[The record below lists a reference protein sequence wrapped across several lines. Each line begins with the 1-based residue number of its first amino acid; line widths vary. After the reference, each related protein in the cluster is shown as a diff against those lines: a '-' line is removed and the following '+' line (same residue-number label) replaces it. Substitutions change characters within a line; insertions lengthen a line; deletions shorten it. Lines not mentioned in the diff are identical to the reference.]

1 MSSWIRGFDW
11 SKQLVATKRAG
22 IANIGNE
29 GAAAQSRSF
38 WRDALAFIARDRLTI
53 FAVGVLLALTIICSL
68 SPVVIERLFGLE
80 VNDISVPDRFKL
92 PGEDGFILGTDQFGR
107 DQFLRLIYGG
117 RVSLTIAYLAS
128 TLTVFIG
135 ITLGLL
141 AGYYGRQVDD
151 LISWGVN
158 TLSAIP
164 PLFLLLIA
172 AAVWEP
178 SAEVLIVVLAALGW
192 VGTSRLVR
200 GEVLSLKERDYV
212 LAARALG
219 ASDFRVLIFH
229 ILPNVFSIVMVTMT
243 IIAGNLILIESG
255 LSYLGMGIQPPTPT
269 WGNMLTDSRSFLVT
283 GVHLIF
289 TPGILIMITVLC
301 FYLVGDGLRD
311 ALDPRRYQQ

>member
-1 MSSWIRGFDW
+1 MD
-11 SKQLVATKRAG
+11 SKVADMRITETRPH
-22 IANIGNE
+22 
-29 GAAAQSRSF
+29 SRSF
-38 WRDALAFIARDRLTI
+38 WRDALVFILQDRLTI
-53 FAVGVLLALTIICSL
+53 VAVSVLLFFTLICSL
-68 SPVVIERLFGLE
+68 SPVVIERVFDLD
-80 VNDISVPDRFKL
+80 VNSINVPNRFKL
-92 PGEDGFILGTDQFGR
+92 PGEDGYALGTDQLGR

-117 RVSLTIAYLAS
+117 RVSLSIAFLAS
-128 TLTVFIG
+128 TLTVFLG

-141 AGYYGRQVDD
+141 AGYYGRHVDD
-151 LISWGVN
+151 LISWGIN

-172 AAVWEP
+172 AAVWQP
-178 SAEVLIVVLAALGW
+178 TTEVLIVVLAALGW

-219 ASDFRVLIFH
+219 ASDFRIVIFH
-229 ILPNVFSIVMVTMT
+229 ILPNVFSIVIVTMT

-269 WGNMLTDSRSFLVT
+269 WGNMLTDSRSYLVT
-283 GVHLIF
+283 GLHLIF
-289 TPGILIMITVLC
+289 MPGILIMITVLC

>member
-1 MSSWIRGFDW
+1 MSEIVTLKAESERP
-11 SKQLVATKRAG
+11 R
-22 IANIGNE
+22 
-29 GAAAQSRSF
+29 SRSF
-38 WRDALAFIARDRLTI
+38 WRDALAFIRRDRLTI
-53 FAVGVLLALTIICSL
+53 AAIGILVVATLMCLG
-68 SPVVIERLFGLE
+68 SPLVIEGMLDLD
-80 VNDISVPDRFKL
+80 VNDTSIPNRFKQ
-92 PGEDGFILGTDQFGR
+92 PGESGYVLGTDQLGR

-128 TLTVFIG
+128 ILTVCIG
-135 ITLGLL
+135 LTLGLL

-151 LISWGVN
+151 LISWGIN
-158 TLSAIP
+158 TLSAVP

-172 AAVWEP
+172 SAIWQP
-178 SAEVLIVVLAALGW
+178 STEVLVMVLAALGW

-212 LAARALG
+212 LAAKALG
-219 ASDFRVLIFH
+219 ASDFRVLVSH

-255 LSYLGMGIQPPTPT
+255 LSYLGVGIQPPTPT
-269 WGNMLTDSRSFLVT
+269 WGNMLTDSRSYFVT
-283 GVHLIF
+283 GVHLVF

>member
-1 MSSWIRGFDW
+1 MRSHPSIADLG
-11 SKQLVATKRAG
+11 KTRAG
-22 IANIGNE
+22 RQA
-29 GAAAQSRSF
+29 RSF
-38 WRDALAFIARDRLTI
+38 WRDAFVFILRDRLTI
-53 FAVGVLLALTIICSL
+53 FAVGVLLLATLICSL
-68 SPVVIERLFGLE
+68 SPVVLERVFNLE
-80 VNDISVPDRFKL
+80 VNATSIPDRFKL
-92 PGEDGFILGTDQFGR
+92 PGEDGYALGTDQFGR
-107 DQFLRLIYGG
+107 DQLLRLIYGG

-141 AGYYGRQVDD
+141 AGYYGRQLDD
-151 LISWGVN
+151 LISWGIN

-178 SAEVLIVVLAALGW
+178 STEVLIVVLAALGW

-219 ASDFRVLIFH
+219 ASDFRILVYH

-269 WGNMLTDSRSFLVT
+269 WGNMLTDSRSYLVT

-289 TPGILIMITVLC
+289 MPGILIMVTVLC

>member
-1 MSSWIRGFDW
+1 MKRN
-11 SKQLVATKRAG
+11 SKVAD
-22 IANIGNE
+22 IG
-29 GAAAQSRSF
+29 ASDARQHSRSF
-38 WRDALAFIARDRLTI
+38 RRDALAFILRDRLTI
-53 FAVGVLLALTIICSL
+53 LALSVLLLLTLVCTL
-68 SPVVIERLFGLE
+68 MPVVIERVLE
-80 VNDISVPDRFKL
+80 LDVNSTSVPNRFKQ
-92 PGEDGFILGTDQFGR
+92 PGESVYVLGTDQLGR

-128 TLTVFIG
+128 VMTVFIG

-141 AGYYGRQVDD
+141 AGYYGKQVDD

-172 AAVWEP
+172 SAVWEP
-178 SAEVLIVVLAALGW
+178 STEVLIVVLAALGW

-219 ASDFRVLIFH
+219 ASDFRILVSH
-229 ILPNVFSIVMVTMT
+229 ILPNVFPIVMVTMT

-255 LSYLGMGIQPPTPT
+255 LSYLGVGIQPPTPT
-269 WGNMLTDSRSFLVT
+269 WGNMLTDSRSYFNT
-283 GVHLIF
+283 GVHLVF
-289 TPGILIMITVLC
+289 TPGIMIMVTVLC

-311 ALDPRRYQQ
+311 ALDPRRYQK

>member
-1 MSSWIRGFDW
+1 MNGS
-11 SKQLVATKRAG
+11 VARLA
-22 IANIGNE
+22 E
-29 GAAAQSRSF
+29 DQDMRQSRSF
-38 WRDALAFIARDRLTI
+38 WRDALAFILRDRLTI
-53 FAVGVLLALTIICSL
+53 FAISVLAVATIVCMG
-68 SPVVIERLFGLE
+68 SPLVIENALNLD
-80 VNDISVPDRFKL
+80 VNETSVPNRFMQ
-92 PGEDGFILGTDQFGR
+92 PGQDGYPLGTDQLGR

-128 TLTVFIG
+128 VLTVFIG
-135 ITLGLL
+135 ITLGML
-141 AGYYGRQVDD
+141 AGFYGRGVDD

-172 AAVWEP
+172 SAVWEP
-178 SAEVLIVVLAALGW
+178 STEVLIIVLAALGW

-219 ASDFRVLIFH
+219 ASDFRIVVSH

-255 LSYLGMGIQPPTPT
+255 LSYLGVGIQPPTPT
-269 WGNMLTDSRSFLVT
+269 WGNMLTDSRSYFVT
-283 GVHLIF
+283 GVHLVF

>member
-1 MSSWIRGFDW
+1 MGSQAEIAELS
-11 SKQLVATKRAG
+11 QLEDRPR
-22 IANIGNE
+22 
-29 GAAAQSRSF
+29 SRSF
-38 WRDALAFIARDRLTI
+38 WRDAFQFILRDRLTMLAI
-53 FAVGVLLALTIICSL
+53 GVLLIFTFICTL
-68 SPVVIERLFGLE
+68 MPVVIERVFELD
-80 VNDISVPDRFKL
+80 VNSTSIPNRFRQ
-92 PGEDGFILGTDQFGR
+92 PGEAGYLLGSDQLGR
-107 DQFLRLIYGG
+107 DQLLRLIYGG

-128 TLTVFIG
+128 ILTVFIG

-141 AGYYGRQVDD
+141 AGYYGRGIDD
-151 LISWGVN
+151 AISWAIN

-172 AAVWEP
+172 SAVWEP
-178 SAEVLIVVLAALGW
+178 STEVLVVVLAALGW

-219 ASDFRVLIFH
+219 ASDLRILISH

-255 LSYLGMGIQPPTPT
+255 LSYLGVGIQPPTPT
-269 WGNMLTDSRSFLVT
+269 WGNMLTDSRSYFVT
-283 GVHLIF
+283 GVHLVF

>member
-1 MSSWIRGFDW
+1 MAQK
-11 SKQLVATKRAG
+11 SKIALLERA
-22 IANIGNE
+22 E
-29 GAAAQSRSF
+29 AQRHSRSF
-38 WRDALAFIARDRLTI
+38 WRDAVGFILRDRLSV
-53 FAVGVLLALTIICSL
+53 FAICVLLAATLICSL
-68 SPVVIERLFGLE
+68 SPIVLERVFELE
-80 VNDISVPDRFKL
+80 VNATSIPDRFKL
-92 PGEDGFILGTDQFGR
+92 PGEDGYVLGTDQLGR
-107 DQFLRLIYGG
+107 DQLLRLIYGG

-128 TLTVFIG
+128 VMTVTIG
-135 ITLGLL
+135 VTLGLL
-141 AGYYGRQVDD
+141 AGYYGKAVDD
-151 LISWGVN
+151 VISWGVN

-178 SAEVLIVVLAALGW
+178 STEVLVIALAALGW

-219 ASDFRVLIFH
+219 ASDFRILISH
-229 ILPNVFSIVMVTMT
+229 ILPNVFPIVMVTMT
-243 IIAGNLILIESG
+243 IIAGNLILTESG

-269 WGNMLTDSRSFLVT
+269 WGNMLTDSRSYLVT

>member
-1 MSSWIRGFDW
+1 MVQE
-11 SKQLVATKRAG
+11 SKIARLERA
-22 IANIGNE
+22 E
-29 GAAAQSRSF
+29 AQRHSRSF
-38 WRDALAFIARDRLTI
+38 WRDALAFIRRDRLTM
-53 FAVGVLLALTIICSL
+53 FAIAVLVAFT
-68 SPVVIERLFGLE
+68 VVCVFMPIVFEKVFNLD
-80 VNDISVPDRFKL
+80 VNSTSVRDSFKQ
-92 PGEDGFILGTDQFGR
+92 PGEDGFVLGTDQLGR

-128 TLTVFIG
+128 IITVFIG

-151 LISWGVN
+151 LISWGIN

-172 AAVWEP
+172 SAVWKP
-178 SAEVLIVVLAALGW
+178 STEVLVVVLAALGW

-219 ASDFRVLIFH
+219 ASDLRILVSH

-243 IIAGNLILIESG
+243 IIAGNLITIESG
-255 LSYLGMGIQPPTPT
+255 LSYLGVGIQPPTPT
-269 WGNMLTDSRSFLVT
+269 WGNMLTDSRSYFVS
-283 GVHLIF
+283 GVHLVF
-289 TPGILIMITVLC
+289 TPGILIMITVIC

>member
-1 MSSWIRGFDW
+1 MAQR
-11 SKQLVATKRAG
+11 SKITRL
-22 IANIGNE
+22 E
-29 GAAAQSRSF
+29 AAQLPSRSF
-38 WRDALAFIARDRLTI
+38 WRDALAFIRRDRLTV
-53 FAVGVLLALTIICSL
+53 FAISVLLVFTLICVL
-68 SPVVIERLFGLE
+68 MPVIFENVLNLD
-80 VNDISVPDRFKL
+80 VNSTSIPNRFKQ
-92 PGEDGFILGTDQFGR
+92 PGESGFILGTDQLGR

-128 TLTVFIG
+128 FITVFIG
-135 ITLGLL
+135 ISLGLL
-141 AGYYGRQVDD
+141 AGYYGRGVDD

-172 AAVWEP
+172 SAVWEP
-178 SAEVLIVVLAALGW
+178 STEVLVVVLAALGW

-219 ASDFRVLIFH
+219 ASDLRILVSH

-243 IIAGNLILIESG
+243 IIAGNLITIESG
-255 LSYLGMGIQPPTPT
+255 LSYLGVGIQPPTPT
-269 WGNMLTDSRSFLVT
+269 WGNMLTDSRSYFVS
-283 GVHLIF
+283 GVHLVF
-289 TPGILIMITVLC
+289 TPGILIMITVIC

>member
-1 MSSWIRGFDW
+1 MSGKGQIA
-11 SKQLVATKRAG
+11 QL
-22 IANIGNE
+22 GNE
-29 GAAAQSRSF
+29 QEEVPSRSF
-38 WRDALAFIARDRLTI
+38 WRDAVAFIVRDRLTM
-53 FAVGVLLALTIICSL
+53 FA
-68 SPVVIERLFGLE
+68 
-80 VNDISVPDRFKL
+80 ISVLVVLTLVSTLMPIAIEDVFQLDVNNINIPNRFKL
-92 PGEDGFILGTDQFGR
+92 PGQDGYALGADQLGR
-107 DQFLRLIYGG
+107 DQLLRLIYGG

-128 TLTVFIG
+128 VMTVFIG

-151 LISWGVN
+151 LISWGIN

-172 AAVWEP
+172 SALWEP

-192 VGTSRLVR
+192 VGTTRLVR

-219 ASDFRVLIFH
+219 ASDLRMVVVH
-229 ILPNVFSIVMVTMT
+229 ILPNVFSIVIVTMT

-255 LSYLGMGIQPPTPT
+255 LSYLGVGIQPPTPT
-269 WGNMLTDSRSFLVT
+269 WGNMLTDSRSYVVT

>member
-1 MSSWIRGFDW
+1 MAKESRIA
-11 SKQLVATKRAG
+11 QLEQGT
-22 IANIGNE
+22 
-29 GAAAQSRSF
+29 AQRPSRSF
-38 WRDALAFIARDRLTI
+38 WRDALDFIRRDRLTI
-53 FAVGVLLALTIICSL
+53 FAISVLLIFTLICVFMPL
-68 SPVVIERLFGLE
+68 IFEKVLNLD
-80 VNDISVPDRFKL
+80 VNSTSIPNRFKQ
-92 PGEDGFILGTDQFGR
+92 PGEDGFILGTDQLGR

-128 TLTVFIG
+128 TITVFIG

-151 LISWGVN
+151 LISWAIN

-172 AAVWEP
+172 SAVWKP
-178 SAEVLIVVLAALGW
+178 STEVLVVVLAALGW

-219 ASDFRVLIFH
+219 ASDFRILISH

-255 LSYLGMGIQPPTPT
+255 LSYLGVGIQPPTPT
-269 WGNMLTDSRSFLVT
+269 WGNMLTDSRSYFVS
-283 GVHLIF
+283 GVHLVF
-289 TPGILIMITVLC
+289 TPGIMIMITVLC

>member
-1 MSSWIRGFDW
+1 MTPQPD
-11 SKQLVATKRAG
+11 
-22 IANIGNE
+22 IANMISQE
-29 GAAAQSRSF
+29 PKRFSRSF
-38 WRDALAFIARDRLTI
+38 WRDALDSVLHDKLTI
-53 FAVGVLLALTIICSL
+53 FALTALTILTLICVIGPL
-68 SPVVIERLFGLE
+68 VIENALKLD
-80 VNDISVPDRFKL
+80 VNDTNIPNRFKQ
-92 PGEDGFILGTDQFGR
+92 PGQDGYLLGADQLGR
-107 DQFLRLIYGG
+107 NQFLRLIYGG

-128 TLTVFIG
+128 VLTVIIG

-151 LISWGVN
+151 LISWIIN

-172 AAVWEP
+172 SALWEP
-178 SAEVLIVVLAALGW
+178 SPEVLVIVLALLGW

-219 ASDFRVLIFH
+219 ASDARILISH

-255 LSYLGMGIQPPTPT
+255 LSYLGVGIQPPTPT
-269 WGNMLTDSRSFLVT
+269 WGNMLTDSRSYFVT
-283 GVHLIF
+283 GVHLVF

>member
-1 MSSWIRGFDW
+1 MAQESH
-11 SKQLVATKRAG
+11 
-22 IANIGNE
+22 IAVINDGD
-29 GAAAQSRSF
+29 AQRHSRSF
-38 WRDALAFIARDRLTI
+38 WRDALAFILRDRLTI
-53 FAVGVLLALTIICSL
+53 FALSVLLVATVICSVSPIVIEGVL
-68 SPVVIERLFGLE
+68 GLE
-80 VNDISVPDRFKL
+80 VNDTNVPDRFKL
-92 PGEDGFILGTDQFGR
+92 PGEDGYLLGADQLGR

-151 LISWGVN
+151 VISWGVN

-178 SAEVLIVVLAALGW
+178 STEVLIVVLAALGW

-219 ASDFRVLIFH
+219 ASDFRILIHH

-269 WGNMLTDSRSFLVT
+269 WGNMLTDSRSFLNT
-283 GVHLIF
+283 GLHLIF
-289 TPGILIMITVLC
+289 TPGVLIMITVLC

-311 ALDPRRYQQ
+311 ALDPRRYQR

>member
-1 MSSWIRGFDW
+1 MAEQAKITRLDQQDTQRF
-11 SKQLVATKRAG
+11 
-22 IANIGNE
+22 
-29 GAAAQSRSF
+29 SRSF
-38 WRDALAFIARDRLTI
+38 WRDALAFILRDRLTLFALAVLVI
-53 FAVGVLLALTIICSL
+53 FTLICALAPLLIENVL
-68 SPVVIERLFGLE
+68 GLD
-80 VNDISVPDRFKL
+80 VNDTSIPNRFKQ
-92 PGEDGFILGTDQFGR
+92 PGQSGFILGTDQLGR

-128 TLTVFIG
+128 VLTVFIG

-141 AGYYGRQVDD
+141 SGYYGRQIDD
-151 LISWGVN
+151 LISWLIN

-172 AAVWEP
+172 SAIWEP
-178 SAEVLIVVLAALGW
+178 STEVLVLVLAALGW

-219 ASDFRVLIFH
+219 ASDFRILISH
-229 ILPNVFSIVMVTMT
+229 ILPNIFSIVMVTMT

-255 LSYLGMGIQPPTPT
+255 LSYLGVGIQPPTPT
-269 WGNMLTDSRSFLVT
+269 WGNMLTDSRSYFVS
-283 GVHLIF
+283 GVHLVF

>member
-1 MSSWIRGFDW
+1 MTRQS
-11 SKQLVATKRAG
+11 G
-22 IANIGNE
+22 IAQFDME
-29 GAAAQSRSF
+29 AERPHSRSF
-38 WRDALAFIARDRLTI
+38 WRDAFAYILRDRLTL
-53 FAVGVLLALTIICSL
+53 FALSVLLALSIICSV
-68 SPVVIERLFGLE
+68 SPVVIEQVFGLE
-80 VNDISVPDRFKL
+80 VNDTSIPDRFKL
-92 PGEDGFILGTDQFGR
+92 PGEDGYVLGTDQLGR

-128 TLTVFIG
+128 VLTVFIG
-135 ITLGLL
+135 ISLGLL
-141 AGYYGRQVDD
+141 AGYYGRRVDD
-151 LISWGVN
+151 LISWGIN

-178 SAEVLIVVLAALGW
+178 STEVLIVVLAALGW
-192 VGTSRLVR
+192 VGTTRLVR

-219 ASDFRVLIFH
+219 ASDFRILIYH

-243 IIAGNLILIESG
+243 IIAGNLILTESG

-269 WGNMLTDSRSFLVT
+269 WGNMLTDSRSFLAT
-283 GVHLIF
+283 GLHLIF

>member
-1 MSSWIRGFDW
+1 MNGN
-11 SKQLVATKRAG
+11 
-22 IANIGNE
+22 IARLAE
-29 GAAAQSRSF
+29 DQRMRQSRSF
-38 WRDALAFIARDRLTI
+38 WRDALAFILRDRLTI
-53 FAVGVLLALTIICSL
+53 FAISVLIIATIICMG
-68 SPVVIERLFGLE
+68 SPLVIENALNLD
-80 VNDISVPDRFKL
+80 VNDTSVPNRFKQ
-92 PGEDGFILGTDQFGR
+92 PGQDGYPLGTDQLGR

-128 TLTVFIG
+128 ALTVFIG

-141 AGYYGRQVDD
+141 AGYYGRGVDD
-151 LISWGVN
+151 LISWGIN
-158 TLSAIP
+158 TLSAVP

-172 AAVWEP
+172 SAVWEP
-178 SAEVLIVVLAALGW
+178 STEVLIAVLAALGW

-219 ASDFRVLIFH
+219 ASDFRILISH

-255 LSYLGMGIQPPTPT
+255 LSYLGVGIQPPTPT
-269 WGNMLTDSRSFLVT
+269 WGNMLTDSRSYFVT
-283 GVHLIF
+283 GVHLVF

-311 ALDPRRYQQ
+311 ALDPRRYQK

>member
-1 MSSWIRGFDW
+1 MARQS
-11 SKQLVATKRAG
+11 QVAELA
-22 IANIGNE
+22 ADIG
-29 GAAAQSRSF
+29 QQPSRSF
-38 WRDALAFIARDRLTI
+38 WRDALQFILRDRLTML
-53 FAVGVLLALTIICSL
+53 AVTVLLVFTLICTL
-68 SPVVIERLFGLE
+68 APVYFERVLGID
-80 VNDISVPDRFKL
+80 VNSTSIPNRFKQ
-92 PGEDGFILGTDQFGR
+92 PGEGGYLLGADQLGR

-128 TLTVFIG
+128 VITVFLG

-151 LISWGVN
+151 LISWGIN

-172 AAVWEP
+172 SAVWEP
-178 SAEVLIVVLAALGW
+178 STEVLVVVLAALGW

-219 ASDFRVLIFH
+219 ASDFRILVWH

-243 IIAGNLILIESG
+243 IIAGNLILTESG
-255 LSYLGMGIQPPTPT
+255 LSYLGVGIQPPTPT
-269 WGNMLTDSRSFLVT
+269 WGNMLTDSRSYFVT
-283 GVHLIF
+283 GVHLVF
-289 TPGILIMITVLC
+289 TPGILIMLTVLC

>member
-1 MSSWIRGFDW
+1 MKAD
-11 SKQLVATKRAG
+11 
-22 IANIGNE
+22 IAKLADDQNRRY
-29 GAAAQSRSF
+29 SRSF
-38 WRDALAFIARDRLTI
+38 WRDALSFIRRDRLTI
-53 FAVGVLLALTIICSL
+53 LAITVLVIASIICVG
-68 SPVVIERLFGLE
+68 SPLVIEHMLDLD
-80 VNDISVPDRFKL
+80 VNNTSVPNRFKQ
-92 PGEDGFILGTDQFGR
+92 PGQDGYPLGTDQLGR

-128 TLTVFIG
+128 VLTVFIG

-151 LISWGVN
+151 VISWGIN

-172 AAVWEP
+172 SAVWEP
-178 SAEVLIVVLAALGW
+178 STEVLIIVLAALGW

-219 ASDFRVLIFH
+219 ASDFRIIVSH

-255 LSYLGMGIQPPTPT
+255 LSYLGVGIQPPTPT
-269 WGNMLTDSRSFLVT
+269 WGNMLTDSRSYFVT

-289 TPGILIMITVLC
+289 APGILIMITVLC

-311 ALDPRRYQQ
+311 ALDPRRYQK

>member
-1 MSSWIRGFDW
+1 MTVKSNVVALSS
-11 SKQLVATKRAG
+11 
-22 IANIGNE
+22 E
-29 GAAAQSRSF
+29 GRRSHSRSF
-38 WRDALAFIARDRLTI
+38 WRDALAFILRDRLTL
-53 FAVGVLLALTIICSL
+53 FAISVLLIFTLTSSI
-68 SPVVIERLFGLE
+68 SPVIIERVFSLE
-80 VNDISVPDRFKL
+80 VNEISVPDSFKL
-92 PGEDGFILGTDQFGR
+92 PGEDGFVLGTDQLGR
-107 DQFLRLIYGG
+107 DQLLRLIYGG

-128 TLTVFIG
+128 ALTVFIG

-178 SAEVLIVVLAALGW
+178 SAEVLVVVLAALGW

-219 ASDFRVLIFH
+219 ASDFRILIFH

-269 WGNMLTDSRSFLVT
+269 WGNMLTDSRSYLVT

>member
-1 MSSWIRGFDW
+1 MKTPDESRIAD
-11 SKQLVATKRAG
+11 
-22 IANIGNE
+22 IANAE
-29 GAAAQSRSF
+29 ARRFSRSF
-38 WRDALAFIARDRLTI
+38 WRDAFDFILRDRLTI
-53 FAVGVLLALTIICSL
+53 FAVVVLLVLTLVCSL
-68 SPVVIERLFGLE
+68 SPVVIERFSDLY
-80 VNDISVPDRFKL
+80 VNDTNIPDRFKL
-92 PGEDGFILGTDQFGR
+92 PGEDGYVLGTDQLGR

-117 RVSLTIAYLAS
+117 RVSLTIAFLAS
-128 TLTVFIG
+128 VLTVFIG

-151 LISWGVN
+151 LISWGIN

-178 SAEVLIVVLAALGW
+178 STEVLIVVLAALGW

-219 ASDFRVLIFH
+219 ASDFRIVIFH

-269 WGNMLTDSRSFLVT
+269 WGNMLTDSRSYLVT
-283 GVHLIF
+283 GLHLIF
-289 TPGILIMITVLC
+289 LPGILIMITVLC

>member
-1 MSSWIRGFDW
+1 MGSEAKIAELS
-11 SKQLVATKRAG
+11 QLEDRPR
-22 IANIGNE
+22 
-29 GAAAQSRSF
+29 SRSF
-38 WRDALAFIARDRLTI
+38 WRDAFQFILRDRLTMLAI
-53 FAVGVLLALTIICSL
+53 GVLLVFTIICTL
-68 SPVVIERLFGLE
+68 MPVVIEQVFELD
-80 VNDISVPDRFKL
+80 VNSTSIPNRFRQ
-92 PGEDGFILGTDQFGR
+92 PGQAGYLLGSDQLGR
-107 DQFLRLIYGG
+107 DQLLRLIYGG

-141 AGYYGRQVDD
+141 AGYYGRGIDD
-151 LISWGVN
+151 AISWAIN

-172 AAVWEP
+172 SAVWEP
-178 SAEVLIVVLAALGW
+178 STEVLVVVLAALGW

-219 ASDFRVLIFH
+219 ASDLRILVSH

-255 LSYLGMGIQPPTPT
+255 LSYLGVGIQPPTPT
-269 WGNMLTDSRSFLVT
+269 WGNMLTDSRSYFVT
-283 GVHLIF
+283 GVHLVF